1 MSNTR
6 DLFHKVSYLQYP
18 LMIVALYYAFKPYIV
33 GFDTIWENYNFM
45 LIFAG
50 LGVSLSTLQDTTKT
64 QNKISKRIWENP
76 TKGKMMLVLIAI
88 TAVFLI
94 LTGLF
99 GIYAATN
106 EIIQQIAIGT
116 IVFGIGLI
124 GMLKAAME
132 MFENHRLDKNPRQTA
147 IPNP

>member
-1 MSNTR
+1 MKIPNTR
-6 DLFHKVSYLQYP
+6 DLLHKISYLQYP
-18 LMIVALYYAFKPYIV
+18 LMVIAVVYAIKPYIY

-45 LIFAG
+45 LIFGG

-64 QNKISKRIWENP
+64 QNNISKRIWENP
-76 TKGKMMLVLIAI
+76 KKGKMMLAVIGS
-88 TAVFLI
+88 TAMFLI
-94 LTGLF
+94 LIGLF
-99 GIYAATN
+99 GMYAASN

-132 MFENHRLDKNPRQTA
+132 MFENHRLDKNP
-147 IPNP
+147 